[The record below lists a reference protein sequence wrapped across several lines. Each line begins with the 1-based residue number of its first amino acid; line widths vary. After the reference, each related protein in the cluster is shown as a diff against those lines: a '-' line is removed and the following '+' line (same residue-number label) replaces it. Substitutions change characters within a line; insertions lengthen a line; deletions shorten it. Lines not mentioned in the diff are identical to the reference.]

1 MSLARDFGLRIG
13 RLPTGPLNAI
23 TDIAGVTIGHHT
35 VRDGGAATGVTAIL
49 PHSGNLFSRKVRA
62 GVEVING
69 FGKSVGLMQVAELGT
84 VETPILLTNTFG
96 VGCCADV
103 LIGRA
108 IAENPEIGRKT
119 STVNP
124 LVFECNDGE
133 INDIQALHVRAEH
146 ALAALGD
153 AHGGAVQQGA
163 VGAGTGMTAFGFK
176 GGIGTASR
184 AMQIGGQ
191 DYLLGALV
199 LANFGNAGDLVLPD
213 GRRPDPRGTEQAEK
227 GSVIVILATD
237 LPLGDRQ
244 LRRVARR
251 AGAGLARLGAFW
263 GNGSGDIALCFTTAD
278 MVEHEPS
285 TPFQPIR
292 HLGEGRIDIPFRA
305 AAEATQEAVLNA
317 LCAAAPAAG
326 RSGRHFPSLADWLKE
341 NPLP

>member
-1 MSLARDFGLRIG
+1 MALAREFGLRIG
-13 RLPTGPLNAI
+13 RLPTGPGNAI
-23 TDIAGVTIGHHT
+23 TDIAGVTVGHHT
-35 VRDGGAATGVTAIL
+35 LLDGNAATGVTAL
-49 PHSGNLFSRKVRA
+49 FPHQGNLFRRKVRA

-69 FGKSVGLMQVAELGT
+69 FGKSAGLMQVAELGT

-103 LIGRA
+103 LIRRA
-108 IAENPEIGRKT
+108 IADNPDIGRAT

-133 INDIQALHVRAEH
+133 INDIQAFHVQAEH

-153 AHGGAVQQGA
+153 AHNGPVVQGA

-199 LANFGNAGDLVLPD
+199 LANFGRAGDLVLSD
-213 GRRPDPRGTEQAEK
+213 GRMPDPRTMAQEEK
-227 GSVIVILATD
+227 GSVIVVLATD
-237 LPLGDRQ
+237 LPLSDRQ

-278 MVEHEPS
+278 MVEHEAAV
-285 TPFQPIR
+285 PFQHIR
-292 HLGEGRIDIPFRA
+292 QLAEGQIDTPFRA

-317 LCAAAPAAG
+317 LCAAGPAVG

>member
-35 VRDGGAATGVTAIL
+35 LLDGNAATGVTAIV

-62 GVEVING
+62 GFEVING

-103 LIGRA
+103 LIRRA
-108 IAENPEIGRKT
+108 IADNPEIGRKT

-199 LANFGNAGDLVLPD
+199 LANFGNVGDLVLPD
-213 GRRPDPRGTEQAEK
+213 GRRPDPRGIEQAEK

-278 MVEHEPS
+278 PVEHEPS